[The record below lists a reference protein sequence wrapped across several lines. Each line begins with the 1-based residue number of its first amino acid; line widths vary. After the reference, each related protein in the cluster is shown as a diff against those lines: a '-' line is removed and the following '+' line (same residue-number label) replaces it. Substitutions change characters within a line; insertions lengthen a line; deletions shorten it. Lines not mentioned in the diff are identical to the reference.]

1 MSGFWNCAFI
11 GEGTSD
17 DSLTS
22 PLEGLVMS
30 LVPGDDVRVEAVRL
44 PRRLRH
50 APVTEKIAELAEDEG
65 FTLVFVHRDAD
76 QAGLRARQEEILRPH
91 GHRHIVPVVPVRET
105 EAWALAQLWGDEAYR
120 VWLSGH
126 WSIGRLRAL
135 EEVSDPKAVLRAW
148 AERSASDL
156 EWVRFRSEAIS
167 AIDPQGGVAEL
178 GAWGQ
183 LRGRLIESMI
193 AVRPHLR
200 SVLSP

>member
-30 LVPGDDVRVEAVRL
+30 LVPGDDIRVEAVRL

-50 APVTEKIAELAEDEG
+50 APVAEKIAELAEDEG

-76 QAGLRARQEEILRPH
+76 QVGLRARQEEILSAH

-105 EAWALAQLWGDEAYR
+105 EAWALAQLWGDEACR
-120 VWLSGH
+120 AWLSKH

-148 AERSASDL
+148 AERSAGHP
-156 EWVRFRSEAIS
+156 EWGRFRSEAIR
-167 AIDPQGGVAEL
+167 AIDPDGKITEL
-178 GAWGQ
+178 EAWRQ
-183 LRGRLIESMI
+183 LRERLIVSMS
-193 AVRPHLR
+193 AVRPYLR
-200 SVLSP
+200 RMLSP